1 MSSASRL
8 FNAAKLSDAEKVE
21 SFIRKL
27 KEAIQ
32 SGNTT
37 EAKNFIRE
45 TITVMMKNEVVSQY

>member
-1 MSSASRL
+1 MLSVSRV

-21 SFIRKL
+21 LFIQKL
-27 KEAIQ
+27 KEATE
-32 SGNTT
+32 SGNIT